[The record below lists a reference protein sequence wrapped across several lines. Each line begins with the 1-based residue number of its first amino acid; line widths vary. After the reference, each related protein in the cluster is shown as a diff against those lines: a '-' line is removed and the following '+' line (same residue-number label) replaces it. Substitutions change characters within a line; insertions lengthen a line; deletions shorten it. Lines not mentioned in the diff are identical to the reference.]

1 MKRKIIFEEILTR
14 VLEKLNEAAF
24 CSAGEAGAAW
34 GDPNYH
40 PDFQNHGFW
49 RHRRK
54 HKAKSHSPALYKH
67 LNGKPKNPKGYR
79 HDMIEDDLELAE
91 KYPEIDY
98 SDKKKKPVN
107 VWDFFSDTI
116 KYDDPVKTASEKLS
130 LAVRDAFKIPKQKR
144 I

>member
-1 MKRKIIFEEILTR
+1 MKNKILFEEVFYR
-14 VLEKLNEAAF
+14 VIKKLNEAAF

-67 LNGKPKNPKGYR
+67 LNGKTKNPKGHR

-91 KYPEIDY
+91 KYPDIDY

-107 VWDFFSDTI
+107 VWDFLPDVSSIDHPI
-116 KYDDPVKTASEKLS
+116 KTASDS
-130 LAVRDAFKIPKQKR
+130 LKKAVEDAFKPAKQKR
-144 I
+144 M